1 MDKLRPRCLFAP
13 ERNAYDSGMKQ
24 VDLVILGAG
33 PAGSAAA
40 VTARRAG
47 LSVALI
53 DKARFPRDK
62 LCGGLVTGRCAGHL
76 ARVFGQEITTDLFD
90 TRHHFEFYMQGQDL
104 GRLED
109 VPPLH
114 LTMRHAFDARLLGH
128 ALEAGAEDYTGQRV
142 ARFEFAQNQVIL
154 ANGDPLAF
162 KVLIG
167 ADGVQSPVAKALFG
181 RAFDPARVGFALEVE
196 APAQAPREDTP
207 IRVDFAAACWGY
219 GWSFPK
225 RGSTTVGLGGLHHE
239 NPDMNAR
246 LVAYL
251 DLLGAGHDAKVKGH
265 FLPFGEA
272 KPQPGRANILLAGDA
287 AGFVDPITGE
297 GIGHAIHSGE
307 LAALSAAHA
316 IENGTPEK
324 ALGYYRRA
332 SRPIRR
338 AVAQA
343 RLLRPL
349 IFTTRLQPFFARSFA
364 NSRRLKHDYMQL
376 LSGQSDYPELL
387 LRVVTRLPAAIL
399 RNMRRKNC

>member
-1 MDKLRPRCLFAP
+1 
-13 ERNAYDSGMKQ
+13 MKQ

-62 LCGGLVTGRCAGHL
+62 LCGGLITGRCAGHL
-76 ARVFGQEITTDLFD
+76 ARVFGQEITADLFE
-90 TRHHFEFYMQGQDL
+90 TRHHFEFYMQGRDL
-104 GRLED
+104 GRLTD

-114 LTMRHAFDARLLGH
+114 LTTRRAFDARLLGH
-128 ALEAGAEDYTGQRV
+128 ALAAGAEDYTGQRV
-142 ARFEFAQNQVIL
+142 TRFDPAQNQVTL
-154 ANGDPLAF
+154 DSGATLAF

-196 APAQAPREDTP
+196 APARPPDEAMP
-207 IRVDFAAACWGY
+207 IRIDFAAAHWGY

-225 RGSTTVGLGGLHHE
+225 SGSTTVGLGGLHHE
-239 NPDMNAR
+239 NPDMNAH
-246 LVAYL
+246 LAAYL
-251 DLLGAGHDAKVKGH
+251 DLLGVGHDARVKGH

-272 KPQPGRANILLAGDA
+272 KSHPGRANILLAGDA
-287 AGFVDPITGE
+287 AGLVDPITGE

-307 LAALSAAHA
+307 LAALAAAHA
-316 IENGTPEK
+316 IATGAPET
-324 ALGYYRRA
+324 ALRHYRRA

-343 RLLRPL
+343 RWLRPL
-349 IFTTRLQPFFARSFA
+349 IFTARLQPFFARGFA

-376 LSGQSDYPELL
+376 LSGKSDYPDLL
-387 LRVVTRLPAAIL
+387 WRVVTHLPAAIL
-399 RNMRRKNC
+399 RNIRGKNR